1 MLMAMLV
8 ASARSMF
15 FASVA
20 PLVFLICIW
29 ACDAMLVILLPRVVI
44 ADAICGI
51 RAIMGAGTST
61 NSLCTRLYM
70 SSLLFCIRFILV
82 AFRNWINV
90 LVTITIGV
98 ANYCDVMENLTIL
111 VAELLNEYAEKV
123 VLFASK

>member
-8 ASARSMF
+8 ASSRRMF

-51 RAIMGAGTST
+51 REIMGAGAS
-61 NSLCTRLYM
+61 NSSLCTRLYM

-90 LVTITIGV
+90 CVNV
-98 ANYCDVMENLTIL
+98 MNYYANNGIISANLIVL
-111 VAELLNEYAEKV
+111 VAEA
-123 VLFASK
+123 LFLCAQT